1 MDEMKRVKRILCL
14 LLAGVLMMTPAL
26 QLQATETV
34 TPSKKEY
41 NVLFGKSNA
50 VFLSNEKAVSLS
62 KGEAVFLAYT
72 VEYVEEDT
80 SGMNGVIAS
89 ANRKAEYPYD
99 KDGVMEFRRESVL
112 MKEGYTYFYKIEATE
127 YGFDYVVAYS
137 NGIEEDYITFN
148 ETIGEVK
155 DNLAYGGAWF
165 TGSITA
171 KLSHVRCY
179 DEDGNDLGVA
189 VTPGKGAVVFEDE
202 EMQSN
207 QAINHRYEFELK
219 DAYGVAI
226 SNREATKADVIYMEY
241 TVQTTENRLLQTGIE
256 MTNSPRAT
264 IPHDGGNGYLY
275 YENIT
280 DDLGS
285 KLAIS
290 GATYLIRFER
300 AEQGFDTIIQYTLNG
315 KVNYISFKDKAGTYD
330 PTYEYF
336 TLWFGGSAERNLTA
350 KFTDFRCY
358 DEKGNNLAVQ
368 LNKTDVAVTHIGG
381 LEDYSICQGMY
392 YCLENDTFIVLDEE
406 QTGSMQ
412 VDGQQA
418 HAIDRYVVENNTLT
432 LKMGGKT
439 KEYEYWYLFIKDDV
453 GNKYVLLKDC
463 VATFITGTEEY
474 TQNIN
479 ADNYF
484 KVVEPKAPVLKGNT
498 FLSWCLG
505 DGTEYDFDSVA
516 MESVTLYAKWRDGH
530 GNEYLAT
537 EYQADAGAK
546 SLDVIPVISVLIC
559 VLLVL
564 STIAGVVLILKKR
577 KKPYAE

>member
-1 MDEMKRVKRILCL
+1 MNEMKRAKKILCL
-14 LLAGVLMMTPAL
+14 LLAGVLMMAPAL
-26 QLQATETV
+26 QLKAAETV
-34 TPSKKEY
+34 TPSKTEY

-62 KGEAVFLAYT
+62 KGETVFLAYT

-89 ANRKAEYPYD
+89 ADRKAEYPYD
-99 KDGVMEFRRESVL
+99 KDGIMDFRRESVL
-112 MKEGYTYFYKIEATE
+112 MKEGYTYFYKIQATE

-137 NGIEEDYITFN
+137 NGSEEDYITFN
-148 ETIGEVK
+148 ETIGKVK
-155 DNLAYGGAWF
+155 DNLVYGGAWF

-207 QAINHRYEFELK
+207 QEINHRYEFELK
-219 DAYGVAI
+219 DAFGVAI
-226 SNREATKADVIYMEY
+226 SNREATKSDVVYMEY
-241 TVQTTENRLLQTGIE
+241 TVQTTSNKLLQTGVE

-300 AEQGFDTIIQYTLNG
+300 AEQGFDTIIRYTLNG
-315 KVNYISFKDKAGTYD
+315 KVNYISFKDKAGNYD
-330 PTYEYF
+330 PEYEYF
-336 TLWFGGSAERNLTA
+336 TLWLGGSAARNITA
-350 KFTDFRCY
+350 KFTDFKCY
-358 DEKGNNLAVQ
+358 DEKGNNLAIQ
-368 LNKTDVAVTHIGG
+368 LNKTDVPITHIGG

-392 YCLENDTFIVLDEE
+392 YCLENDTFIALDAQ
-406 QTGSMQ
+406 QTGSVQ
-412 VDGQQA
+412 VDGEQA
-418 HAIDRYVVENNTLT
+418 QAIDKYVVENNALT
-432 LKMGGKT
+432 LNLKGET
-439 KEYEYWYLFIKDDV
+439 KEYEYWYLFIRDDA

-463 VATFITGTEEY
+463 VATFVTGTEEY
-474 TQNIN
+474 TQSVT

-484 KVVEPKAPVLKGNT
+484 KIVEPKEPQLKGNT
-498 FLSWCLG
+498 FVSWCLG
-505 DGTEYDFDSVA
+505 DGTEYDFDSVV
-516 MESVTLYAKWRDGH
+516 MESVTLYAKWSDGH

-537 EYQADAGAK
+537 EYQVDAGAK
-546 SLDVIPVISVLIC
+546 NFDAVPIIAIIIC
-559 VLLVL
+559 ML
-564 STIAGVVLILKKR
+564 LILGTVVGVKMLFKKG
-577 KKPYAE
+577 KIHYEK

>member
-1 MDEMKRVKRILCL
+1 MNEMKRAKKILCL
-14 LLAGVLMMTPAL
+14 LLAGVLMMAPAL
-26 QLQATETV
+26 QLKAAETV
-34 TPSKKEY
+34 TPSKTEY
-41 NVLFGKSNA
+41 NVLFGKSGA
-50 VFLSNEKAVSLS
+50 VFLCNEKAVDVS
-62 KGEAVFLAYT
+62 KGETVFLAYT

-99 KDGVMEFRRESVL
+99 KDGIMEYNRESVL
-112 MKEGYTYFYKIEATE
+112 MKEGFTYFYKIEATE

-137 NGIEEDYITFN
+137 NGIEEDYITFK

-155 DNLAYGGAWF
+155 DNLSYCGAWF

-207 QAINHRYEFELK
+207 ETINHRYEFELK
-219 DAYGVAI
+219 DAFGVAI
-226 SNREATKADVIYMEY
+226 SNREATKADVVYMEY
-241 TVQTTENRLLQTGIE
+241 TVQATENRLLQTGVE

-275 YENIT
+275 YENIK
-280 DDLGS
+280 DDSGS
-285 KLAIS
+285 PLAIS

-330 PTYEYF
+330 PEYGYF
-336 TLWFGGSAERNLTA
+336 TLWFGGSAERNISA
-350 KFTDFRCY
+350 KFTDFKCY
-358 DEKGNNLAVQ
+358 DENGNNLAVQ
-368 LNKTDVAVTHIGG
+368 LNKTDVAITHIGG

-392 YCLENDTFIVLDEE
+392 YCLENDTFIVLEAE
-406 QTGSMQ
+406 QTGSVQ
-412 VDGQQA
+412 VDGEQA
-418 HAIDRYVVENNTLT
+418 QAIDKYVVEKNALT
-432 LKMGGKT
+432 LNLKGET
-439 KEYEYWYLFIKDDV
+439 KEYEYWYLFIRDDA

-463 VATFITGTEEY
+463 VATFLTGTEEY
-474 TQNIN
+474 TQTVTS
-479 ADNYF
+479 DSYF
-484 KVVEPKAPVLKGNT
+484 KVIKPEEPKLKGNT
-498 FLSWCLG
+498 FVSWCLG
-505 DGTEYDFDSVA
+505 DGTEYDFDSVV
-516 MESVTLYAKWRDGH
+516 MESVTLYAKWSDGH

-537 EYQADAGAK
+537 EYQVDAGAK
-546 SLDVIPVISVLIC
+546 GIGVLPIISVLVCI
-559 VLLVL
+559 LLVI
-564 STIAGVVLILKKR
+564 STIVGVVLILKQR
-577 KKPYAE
+577 KKPYEE